1 MVLRST
7 GRDATEEIF
16 PDPLTYVQDD
26 EVNPADKTSSGGDT
40 IVPEVFES
48 ENESPWGGKYNLRP
62 NPTPN
67 FTDEHRYHSDI
78 INTGPYI
85 LF

>member
-7 GRDATEEIF
+7 GRDATEEIL
-16 PDPLTYVQDD
+16 PDPLTYEQDD

-48 ENESPWGGKYNLRP
+48 ENESPWGGK
-62 NPTPN
+62 
-67 FTDEHRYHSDI
+67 
-78 INTGPYI
+78 
-85 LF
+85 